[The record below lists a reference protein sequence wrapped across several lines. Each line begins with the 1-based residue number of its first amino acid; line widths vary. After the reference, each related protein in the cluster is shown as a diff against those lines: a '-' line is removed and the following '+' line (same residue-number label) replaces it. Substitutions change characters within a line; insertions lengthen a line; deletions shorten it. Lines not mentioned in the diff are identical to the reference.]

1 MRACVLSVLAAISV
15 ICWSDER
22 EKRDF
27 LGIIPDPVLELDAET
42 LDKIDADIV
51 RWDELDEI
59 FTAALAERTN
69 LRRGRWE
76 GFPEVF
82 FFRVLLVQTALNGE
96 RTCEGR
102 QRCAELDAG
111 APFDSATSYCS
122 PEACDKQHVETMATC
137 QVILEQ
143 DCPEL
148 PVLRQK
154 CEELRQSAYGI
165 CIATADCQLNCC
177 NRSCSGVNCARWA
190 TGEQVQP
197 CTNC

>member
-69 LRRGRWE
+69 LRRGRWRS
-76 GFPEVF
+76 P
-82 FFRVLLVQTALNGE
+82 RLRDAVLFARSLRQTARGDD
-96 RTCEGR
+96 G
-102 QRCAELDAG
+102 
-111 APFDSATSYCS
+111 
-122 PEACDKQHVETMATC
+122 H
-137 QVILEQ
+137 
-143 DCPEL
+143 L
-148 PVLRQK
+148 P
-154 CEELRQSAYGI
+154 GN
-165 CIATADCQLNCC
+165 T
-177 NRSCSGVNCARWA
+177 
-190 TGEQVQP
+190 
-197 CTNC
+197 